1 MYSNRGRIG
10 LVVYDS
16 DIVVEPE
23 ARLMVPAGVEVFA
36 TRMHVSPELPKP
48 EYLKRGTEEARA
60 GVRALV
66 PIRPSAVIFCCTSA
80 SFLEG
85 KGWDERVRAEMR
97 EEAGSVPVTTTATG
111 VIEALRS
118 LGLRRL
124 VVGTPY
130 QPVINER
137 LRDYLTG
144 HGYEVLRLERVYHG
158 LANSY
163 DEQLKMM
170 TIPREEMLE
179 FMLQLDRPDAD
190 GMLIS
195 CTALAAATLVAE
207 VEAKIG
213 KPVITSN
220 VAAMWHALTISG
232 IGAVRKGFGRLTQ
245 SLQQED

>member
-1 MYSNRGRIG
+1 
-10 LVVYDS
+10 
-16 DIVVEPE
+16 
-23 ARLMVPAGVEVFA
+23 
-36 TRMHVSPELPKP
+36 
-48 EYLKRGTEEARA
+48 
-60 GVRALV
+60 
-66 PIRPSAVIFCCTSA
+66 
-80 SFLEG
+80 
-85 KGWDERVRAEMR
+85 MR